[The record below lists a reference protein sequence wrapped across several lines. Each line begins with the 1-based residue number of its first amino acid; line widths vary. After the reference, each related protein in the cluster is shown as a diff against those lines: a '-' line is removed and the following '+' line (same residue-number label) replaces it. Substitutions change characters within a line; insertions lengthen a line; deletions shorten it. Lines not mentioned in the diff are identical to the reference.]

1 MGDTTCK
8 VSMLSFNNEEMTND
22 QTCGRET
29 SFTTYGG
36 RRKQKSRD
44 TVANIKARLGKMEL
58 AMMNTWDGIDLIK
71 QSTKRGLEGL
81 RNEIED
87 LREGMLAS

>member
-8 VSMLSFNNEEMTND
+8 VSMLSFNNEEITND

-29 SFTTYGG
+29 SLTTYGG
-36 RRKQKSRD
+36 RKKQKSHD
-44 TVANIKARLGKMEL
+44 IVAKIKTRLGKMEL
-58 AMMNTWDGIDLIK
+58 ATMNTWDDIDLIK

-81 RNEIED
+81 RNEIKD